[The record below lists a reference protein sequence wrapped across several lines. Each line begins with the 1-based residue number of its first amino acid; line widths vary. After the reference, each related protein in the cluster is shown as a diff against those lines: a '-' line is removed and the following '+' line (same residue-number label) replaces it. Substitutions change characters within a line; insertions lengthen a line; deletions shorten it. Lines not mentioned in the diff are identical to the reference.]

1 MKESEIKRAIE
12 KINWNVS
19 GVKCIINDDPQFG
32 EITVE
37 NLTRD
42 CKLLEESK
50 CLVEALCDY
59 MIDDGSVDVS
69 EELEAVYV
77 EADRTL
83 RGEYGQMPENT
94 LTDETQPLYDRIMEC
109 LSAITFVI
117 NDYWEWKE
125 RRGAQGGEASSPL
138 RPDEIN
144 EDKIKSLFLPYQ
156 HNRAESFIK
165 TLKTEM
171 TEQFYTPGFKNYKK
185 KSLAKIMAKVYEL
198 AEHTYKSTRAQI
210 LTTAAQNSFDY
221 FQREVFASLGETS
234 PSYRIDII
242 KGKS

>member
-1 MKESEIKRAIE
+1 MKESEIKRAIK

-50 CLVEALCDY
+50 SLVEALCDY

-125 RRGAQGGEASSPL
+125 RRGAQGGEASTPPPL
-138 RPDEIN
+138 RPNEIDE
-144 EDKIKSLFLPYQ
+144 ERIKRLFAPGYEE
-156 HNRAESFIK
+156 RA
-165 TLKTEM
+165 
-171 TEQFYTPGFKNYKK
+171 KNF
-185 KSLAKIMAKVYEL
+185 VYEL
-198 AEHTYKSTRAQI
+198 KKEMERQRSDPRFKKYIKKDLMKIMVFYRRTLKYFTP
-210 LTTAAQNSFDY
+210 AAQKFPYCNK
-221 FQREVFASLGETS
+221 EVFESLGLRPTT
-234 PSYRIDII
+234 YRELDD
-242 KGKS
+242 KVNPDK